1 MNLTYRRLCLL
12 LATLLLPTAVWA
24 EQALTG
30 VWIRDQA
37 SQPLKDPQ
45 TSGLTWRHG
54 ELLSL
59 GDQSADPQLRMK
71 IFRLDPQ
78 TAQLQHAPVD
88 ITVSEAVRNSCF
100 GDYLVNSPDLEA
112 LTWDRIDDRT
122 LITVTEDASRAQL
135 SPACARKYAQTN
147 STSYPTLL
155 LKISL
160 NADFTAA
167 EITAVRPVQ
176 FPLESKV
183 GNLPN
188 DGIEGLAVDDFQ
200 NLYLALEKNSASFPA
215 IFKTRLTADFWAK
228 DNFVKVIDANLTLP
242 PLDTKGHPI
251 NGIDFLP
258 SPIPGH
264 PGYLVAVARNDDQLW
279 IFDLTNRV
287 APYVQQLSFYVA
299 TDTSG
304 LCPAYERLVQTALEG
319 VAVHGQQIYL
329 VNDPWKQH
337 YPDNIQ
343 CDANATN
350 FQQMSPLLFQLQV
363 DPRWF
368 TLTRPKMQVALPGIS
383 GMVKLEQDR
392 YLVVQDKKIDQGG
405 SRLGTIQLTAH
416 GIQSFQPIQ
425 VSQWPQQQASN
436 DLEAICALPG
446 RPDEFLAAESGSW
459 HGEFGRL
466 FHLKVQQNQASVL
479 GSFPLPVQRDNTEQ
493 QSGDNF
499 EGLVCASKAPNRYL
513 LILGERGGQGHRG
526 QLIAGELD
534 LAAGDILW
542 SNQRFAAQPPLPYS
556 MDPSLRDIADLYLES
571 NILWATAVREASDVG
586 PFSSIIYQIAL
597 IDVQAAQPISTI
609 ASSQAFWQID
619 GFKVEALAAP
629 TSLLP
634 GSSLVIGTEDE
645 HLHGQWRAL
654 FAPHGQSPVIPWQ
667 APEVA
672 AEPLPLPATDNTPNK
687 AAAASDKPQNAAAA
701 NTSGQPF
708 SSGMLHE

>member
-1 MNLTYRRLCLL
+1 MKLTCHRLCWLI
-12 LATLLLPTAVWA
+12 ATLCLSAPAVA
-24 EQALTG
+24 EQALMG
-30 VWIRDQA
+30 QWIKDQA
-37 SQPLKDPQ
+37 KQPLKDPQ

-59 GDQSADPQLRMK
+59 GDQSADPALRMK
-71 IFRLDPQ
+71 IFRFDASSATLNK
-78 TAQLQHAPVD
+78 APVE
-88 ITVSEAVRNSCF
+88 ITVSAAVRNSCF

-112 LTWDRIDDRT
+112 LTWDRIDDKT

-147 STSYPTLL
+147 STNYPTLI

-160 NADFTAA
+160 NDDFTAA
-167 EITAVRPVQ
+167 EITGVRPVQ
-176 FPLESKV
+176 FPLESQV

-228 DNFVKVIDANLTLP
+228 DNFVKVIDANLRLP

-279 IFDLTNRV
+279 VFDLTNRV
-287 APYVQQLSFYVA
+287 APYVQPLSFYVA
-299 TDTSG
+299 TDHSG

-319 VAVHGQQIYL
+319 IAVHGNQVYL

-343 CDANATN
+343 CDVNAAN
-350 FQQMSPLLFQLQV
+350 FQQMSPLLFQLAV

-368 TLTRPKMQVALPGIS
+368 TLSRPKLQWSLPGIS
-383 GMVKLEQDR
+383 AMAKMEQDR
-392 YLVVQDKKIDQGG
+392 YLLVQDKKIDQGG
-405 SRLGTIQLTAH
+405 SRLGVMQLTAN
-416 GIQSFQPIQ
+416 GIQSFQPLT

-436 DLEAICALPG
+436 DLEAVCALPG
-446 RPDEFLAAESGSW
+446 RPDEFLVAESGSW

-466 FHLKVQQNQASVL
+466 FHFKVQQNQATIL
-479 GSFPLPVQRDNTEQ
+479 GSFPLPIQQDNSEQ
-493 QSGDNF
+493 QAGDNF
-499 EGLVCASKAPNRYL
+499 EGMVCASKAANRYL
-513 LILGERGGQGHRG
+513 LILGERGGRG
-526 QLIAGELD
+526 NRGKLIAGELD
-534 LAAGDILW
+534 IAAGDIVW
-542 SNQRFAAQPPLPYS
+542 SEQTFAAQPPLPYS
-556 MDPSLRDIADLYLES
+556 MDPALRDIADLYLES
-571 NILWATAVREASDVG
+571 NILWASAVREASDVG
-586 PFSSIIYQIAL
+586 PYSSIIYQIAL
-597 IDVQAAQPISTI
+597 IDVNAAQPISVI

-629 TSLLP
+629 SALLP
-634 GSSLVIGTEDE
+634 GSSIAIGTEDE
-645 HLHGQWRAL
+645 HFNGQWRAL

-667 APEVA
+667 LPTAA
-672 AEPLPLPATDNTPNK
+672 AEPLPTVTAPQTLKQPATHEH
-687 AAAASDKPQNAAAA
+687 SPQTIN
-701 NTSGQPF
+701 SGGQ
-708 SSGMLHE
+708 HD